1 MDVDINNAFG
11 QDSQQSKPVEDMEG
25 FLGERRK
32 IIQPGSLKDPKL
44 EDLKTRLTDWIN
56 TTLKPEH
63 IVVQSLEEDLF
74 DGLVLHHLLV
84 RLAGMKLDVEE
95 IALTAMAQ
103 KRKLGVI
110 LEAINRVL
118 GLSKEDSQKWSVNL
132 IHNRDLLSTLHLL
145 VAIVK
150 HFQPEMAL
158 PSNVCLE
165 VIILELEELLHDV
178 NCNMF
183 YTKSLS
189 SLSFISSGSLDENSQ
204 NPIDEL
210 LKLEPQKVNTVKQAI
225 LHFVNKNM
233 ARMGLQVSDID
244 TQFSDGVILLLLI
257 GQLEDYFVH
266 LSEFYLT
273 PSTNEEMVHNVTLAL
288 DLLSDRELQLYNVA
302 PEDIVSQDLTATL
315 TVLYALFKKYKY
327 R

>member
-1 MDVDINNAFG
+1 
-11 QDSQQSKPVEDMEG
+11 MEG

-165 VIILELEELLHDV
+165 VIILE
-178 NCNMF
+178 
-183 YTKSLS
+183 
-189 SLSFISSGSLDENSQ
+189 NSQ
-204 NPIDEL
+204 SKWKQKKTSMLKQACNDNKEKSRIDPIDEL

-302 PEDIVSQDLTATL
+302 PEAIDIVSQDLTATL

>member
-1 MDVDINNAFG
+1 
-11 QDSQQSKPVEDMEG
+11 MEG

-165 VIILELEELLHDV
+165 VIILE
-178 NCNMF
+178 
-183 YTKSLS
+183 SLCD
-189 SLSFISSGSLDENSQ
+189 LKIDKEFIMLTHCKTQKTHSKID
-204 NPIDEL
+204 PIDEL

-302 PEDIVSQDLTATL
+302 PEAIDIVSQDLTATL

>member
-165 VIILELEELLHDV
+165 VIILEV
-178 NCNMF
+178 SKAGI
-183 YTKSLS
+183 KSEK
-189 SLSFISSGSLDENSQ
+189 ITENITEPSGSLDENSH

>member
-165 VIILELEELLHDV
+165 VIILEV
-178 NCNMF
+178 SKAGI
-183 YTKSLS
+183 KSEK
-189 SLSFISSGSLDENSQ
+189 ITENITEPSSGSLDENSH